1 MSHSQKPEFLLTTT
15 LDDATAEFGALFERK
30 FGHALPQWPHHVV
43 SFYRRADGALV
54 PLSYSK
60 FFHFQNVMLVGGCC
74 TDGRAYA
81 AMTDADRDALAASGG
96 SMVHVLRHGF
106 ARFAGECE
114 AYFGYCGD
122 PRAWEVD
129 IAAGFEPAGPDKL
142 LVRWH
147 KEQNATTQRS
157 LIAMVEAMGPF

>member
-1 MSHSQKPEFLLTTT
+1 MTSPHKPDFLLTTVV
-15 LDDATAEFGALFERK
+15 DDATAEFGALFERK
-30 FGHALPQWPHHVV
+30 FGHALPEWPHHVV
-43 SFYRRADGALV
+43 AFYRRDDGALV

-60 FFHFQNVMLVGGCC
+60 FFRFQNVMLVGGCC

-81 AMTDADRDALAASGG
+81 QMSETHRDALAASGG
-96 SMVHVLRHGF
+96 AMVHVLRHGF
-106 ARFAGECE
+106 TRFAGECE

-147 KEQNATTQRS
+147 REQNATTKRS
-157 LIAMVEAMGPF
+157 LVAMIEAMGPF

>member
-1 MSHSQKPEFLLTTT
+1 MSILQKPHNLLTTT

-43 SFYRRADGALV
+43 SFYRRDDGALV

-106 ARFAGECE
+106 ARFADECE

-142 LVRWH
+142 LVHWH
-147 KEQNATTQRS
+147 KEQNATTKRS
-157 LIAMVEAMGPF
+157 LVAMVEAMGPF